1 MTQEQIEAISED
13 PKTFLLQG
21 RNAQA
26 RIAAKRERIDSWR
39 QLAES
44 ITVTLKADGG
54 SSPGGYKQSLVENAA
69 CNIIDLENEIIADI
83 NELAGIEMVIHEAIN
98 LFVKDDRYR
107 AVLEMKYLN
116 GYGWRRIASKL
127 YYGEDWVCR
136 LHGAALQEMKRNAE
150 ISLLDGNK
158 SC

>member
-1 MTQEQIEAISED
+1 MTQEQIKEISED

-21 RNAQA
+21 RNMQS

-39 QLAES
+39 RLAES
-44 ITVTLKADGG
+44 ITVTLKPDGG
-54 SSPGGYKQSLVENAA
+54 SSSGGYKQSLVENAV
-69 CNIIDLENEIIADI
+69 CSIIELENEIALEIKALADI
-83 NELAGIEMVIHEAIN
+83 EKDIGEAIAV
-98 LFVKDDRYR
+98 FIKDDRHK

-116 GYGWRRIASKL
+116 GYSWRRIASKL

-150 ISLLDGNK
+150 NYLVAEKK
-158 SC
+158 SV

>member
-44 ITVTLKADGG
+44 ITVTLKVDG
-54 SSPGGYKQSLVENAA
+54 SSSLGGYKQSLVENTA

-116 GYGWRRIASKL
+116 GYG
-127 YYGEDWVCR
+127 
-136 LHGAALQEMKRNAE
+136 
-150 ISLLDGNK
+150 
-158 SC
+158 